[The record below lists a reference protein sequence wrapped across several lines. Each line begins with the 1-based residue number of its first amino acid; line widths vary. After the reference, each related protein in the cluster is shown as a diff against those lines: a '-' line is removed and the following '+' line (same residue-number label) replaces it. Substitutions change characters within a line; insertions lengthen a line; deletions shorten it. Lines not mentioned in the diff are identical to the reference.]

1 MTHSIYVSK
10 QGPTQEEL
18 EEQQAEAAAAEQKAQ
33 QIKNVKA
40 VAKGIAALVKP
51 LVLMLVWNWLMPG
64 LFGLQTIGYLKA
76 FGMIIIT
83 SILFKNDEPES

>member
-1 MTHSIYVSK
+1 MTHSIYVIK
-10 QGPTQEEL
+10 QGLTQEEL
-18 EEQQAEAAAAEQKAQ
+18 EQQQAEAAAAEQKAQ
-33 QIKNVKA
+33 QVKNVKA
-40 VAKGIAALVKP
+40 VAKGVAALVKP

>member
-33 QIKNVKA
+33 QVKNVKA
-40 VAKGIAALVKP
+40 VAKGVAALVKP

-64 LFGLQTIGYLKA
+64 LFGLATIGYLKA
-76 FGMIIIT
+76 FGLYIIAR
-83 SILFKNDEPES
+83 ILIDKND